1 MIEEKSDNSSGLGG
15 ALLENM
21 LELMKQ
27 LADSLAQQFG
37 QRCEVVIH
45 DLAGDLENSIVHI
58 VNGHVTNRKV
68 GSGPSKV
75 VLETIHKDPQS
86 VHDKL
91 GYLTR
96 TPNGRI
102 LKSSTIHI
110 KDEHQKIRYILSIN
124 YDITELV
131 TLDQALK
138 DIASIEKLQES
149 SQPEQIVNNVN
160 DLLDNLIV
168 QATALIGKP
177 AALMNKEE
185 KARAIQFLDDAGAFL
200 ITKSGDKITEY
211 FGISK
216 FTLYNYIN
224 ETKE

>member
-1 MIEEKSDNSSGLGG
+1 M
-15 ALLENM
+15 ENM

-27 LADSLAQQFG
+27 LADSIAQQFG

-45 DLAGDLENSIVHI
+45 DLSGDLENSIVYI
-58 VNGHVTNRKV
+58 LNGHVTNRKI

-75 VLETIHKDPQS
+75 VLETIHKDPLLMT
-86 VHDKL
+86 DKL
-91 GYLTR
+91 GYLSR

-102 LKSSTIHI
+102 LKSSTVYI
-110 KDEHQKIRYILSIN
+110 KDEYKKIHFILSIN

-138 DIASIEKLQES
+138 EIASIEKIQAN

-160 DLLDNLIV
+160 DLLDNLII
-168 QATALIGKP
+168 QAADMIGKP

-185 KARAIQFLDDAGAFL
+185 KARAIQFLNDAGAFL

-216 FTLYNYIN
+216 FTLYSYIN
-224 ETKE
+224 GNKE